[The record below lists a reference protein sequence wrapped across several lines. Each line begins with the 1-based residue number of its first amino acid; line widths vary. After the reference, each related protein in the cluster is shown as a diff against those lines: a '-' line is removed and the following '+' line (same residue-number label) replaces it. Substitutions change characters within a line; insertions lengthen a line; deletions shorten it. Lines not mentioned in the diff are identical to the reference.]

1 VDTAVLTN
9 ILGATVRAG
18 ETEFRVWSPSAA
30 AITLRLTRRDQ
41 VARDI
46 VMSRDADGTFAATAE
61 AQPGD
66 RYSYIV
72 DGSQPVP
79 DPVSRF
85 LPDGVHGPTEI
96 VDPAAFEWH
105 DGTWRGRRLDDY
117 ILYELHAGT
126 FTAEGTFE
134 AIIARLDYLK
144 NGLGVTA
151 IEIMPVAQFPGE
163 RNWGY
168 DGVSPYAVQNSYGGP
183 LGLKKLVDA
192 AHACGMAVVLDVVY
206 NHLGNEGNYLRLFG
220 PYFTDKHSTPWGEA
234 VNYDQPGCEG
244 VRRYVVENAL
254 YWIREYHL
262 DGLRLDAVQ
271 TIKDDSPRHI
281 LAEIAQSV
289 QQLGVELGR
298 DVCVIAETDE
308 NDARITMPR
317 TGSRPAAPGG
327 LVSPAPEG
335 RNVIAQAVRPGNSP
349 IQARAPEGRQP
360 SEAAYGLDA
369 VWSDDFHHAIHAFF
383 TGERQGYYQD
393 FGDPLQIA
401 RALNEGF
408 VFQGEPFKYWQG
420 RSRGTSSAE
429 MPPQAHVICIQNH
442 DQVGN
447 RAKGERLT
455 ALIPRGAR
463 FVASALL
470 LLAPETP
477 LLFMGQEWD
486 EPAPF
491 QFFTSYDDPEL
502 KKAVSE
508 GRRREFAEFDW
519 KEVPDPEDPDTFKH
533 SGIDWEYG
541 LRGNS
546 AMLRWYRE
554 LIALRKRVYAL
565 DDPLASSSFRRGTAS
580 AVPSGP
586 PFEPALAAGVRS
598 CLATLLDGGGI
609 RVQIPRE
616 NPQVLI
622 VASLKAGTKF
632 EGGGD
637 WKELMCQDE
646 DGYRVAVYQPTR

>member
-1 VDTAVLTN
+1 MNTAVLAN
-9 ILGATVRAG
+9 ILGATVRGA
-18 ETEFRVWSPSAA
+18 EAEFRVWAPSAA
-30 AITLRLTRRDQ
+30 LVTLRLMRRGE
-41 VARDI
+41 APRDI
-46 VMSRDADGTFAATAE
+46 GMTRETDGTFFTVAD

-66 RYSYIV
+66 RYSYIA

-85 LPDGVHGPTEI
+85 LPDGVHGPTEL

-105 DGTWRGRRLDDY
+105 DQDWRGLRLRDY
-117 ILYELHAGT
+117 LIYELHVGT

-134 AIIARLDYLK
+134 AIVARLDYLK

-168 DGVSPYAVQNSYGGP
+168 DGVSLYAVQNSYGGP
-183 LGLKKLVDA
+183 RGLKKLVDA
-192 AHACGMAVVLDVVY
+192 AHACGLAVVLDVVY

-254 YWIREYHL
+254 YWMREYHL

-281 LAEIAQSV
+281 LTEVADSV
-289 QQLGVELGR
+289 HQLGAELGR

-308 NDARITMPR
+308 NDARITRPR
-317 TGSRPAAPGG
+317 GATSESG
-327 LVSPAPEG
+327 L
-335 RNVIAQAVRPGNSP
+335 
-349 IQARAPEGRQP
+349 
-360 SEAAYGLDA
+360 GLDA

-393 FGDPLQIA
+393 FVDPVQIA

-408 VFQGEPFKYWQG
+408 VFQGEPFQYWQG
-420 RSRGTSSAE
+420 RPRGTPSAE
-429 MPPQAHVICIQNH
+429 MPPEAHVICIQNH

-491 QFFTSYDDPEL
+491 QFFTSYGDPAL

-519 KEVPDPEDPDTFKH
+519 KDVPDPEDPATFRR
-533 SGIDWEYG
+533 SRIDWEYG

-546 AMLRWYRE
+546 AMLKWYRE
-554 LIALRKRVYAL
+554 LIGLRKKLYAW
-565 DDPLASSSFRRGTAS
+565 AS
-580 AVPSGP
+580 
-586 PFEPALAAGVRS
+586 RS
-598 CLATLLDGGGI
+598 CLASLLDGGSGI
-609 RVQIPRE
+609 RAQIPRDE
-616 NPQVLI
+616 PSVLI
-622 VASLKAGTKF
+622 VASLKPGAKF
-632 EGGGD
+632 EAGEG
-637 WKELMCQDE
+637 WRELICQDE
-646 DGYRVAVYQPTR
+646 DGYRVAVYERASS